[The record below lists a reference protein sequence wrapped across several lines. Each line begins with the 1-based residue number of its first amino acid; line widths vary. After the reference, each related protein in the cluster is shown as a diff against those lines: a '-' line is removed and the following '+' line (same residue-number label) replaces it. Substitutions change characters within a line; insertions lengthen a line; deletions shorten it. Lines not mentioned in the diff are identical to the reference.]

1 MTENLAT
8 RPERTTGER
17 KPLRLPKATELV
29 AEEIRRDIVRGAL
42 QPGDFLPTEANLI
55 EQFGVSRPTLRE
67 ALRVLE
73 SESLISLHKG
83 ARGGARVRGP
93 QLDAAARYGG
103 HLIQAQGG
111 SLEDV
116 LIAEE
121 MLQVGAVRLLAAEQP
136 ANGIAT
142 LRESLEAEGQ
152 ALGDVAA
159 FSSCA
164 VNFHE
169 GLIAATG
176 NQSIALLAGI
186 LRGIVERH
194 VMLVAAKQR
203 PTARPPKWRTKS
215 HEVHAQVLDLIV
227 AGQVDDAEH
236 LWRRHL
242 VASRRAM
249 MKEIPIKN
257 VIDLF
262 A

>member
-1 MTENLAT
+1 MAEQVL
-8 RPERTTGER
+8 GER
-17 KPLRLPKATELV
+17 RTVRLPKAAELV
-29 AEEIRRDIVRGAL
+29 AEDIRRDIVRGTLSA
-42 QPGDFLPTEANLI
+42 GDYLPTEANLI
-55 EQFGVSRPTLRE
+55 DQYGVSRPTLRE

-73 SESLISLHKG
+73 AESLISLQKG

-103 HLIQAQGG
+103 HVIQAQGG

-121 MLQVGAVRLLAAEQP
+121 MLQVGAVRLLAAERP
-136 ANGIAT
+136 EEGLTT
-142 LRESLEAEGQ
+142 LRESLAAEGE
-152 ALGDVAA
+152 AVDDLTA
-159 FSSCA
+159 FSTCA
-164 VNFHE
+164 VNFHA

-176 NQSIALLAGI
+176 NQSIGLLAGI
-186 LRGIVERH
+186 LRNIVERH
-194 VMLVAAKQR
+194 IMLVAGKQ
-203 PTARPPKWRTKS
+203 PVTDITPKWRTKS
-215 HEVHAQVLDLIV
+215 HEVHSRVLELIE
-227 AGQVDDAEH
+227 GGHVDDAEQ

-249 MKEIPIKN
+249 MKEIPINN